1 MGKLLGSSLGTG
13 EAREGE
19 FGGGGHGGT
28 VERSGVVVTGVRG
41 RKNDGLK

>member
-19 FGGGGHGGT
+19 FGGGGHGGA
-28 VERSGVVVTGVRG
+28 VERYEAVVMV
-41 RKNDGLK
+41 

>member
-19 FGGGGHGGT
+19 YGGGGHGGA
-28 VERSGVVVTGVRG
+28 VEQSRAVVMA
-41 RKNDGLK
+41 

>member
-19 FGGGGHGGT
+19 FGGGGHGGSM
-28 VERSGVVVTGVRG
+28 ERYGAVVMA
-41 RKNDGLK
+41 